1 MFGFPADDESERYR
15 KAGITMRSMA
25 RKEVYSDEE
34 DEYFDRTLVKEDRVF
49 DKEERTKKLQKAA
62 EQYSFSDLRMKL
74 DDLVHLKS
82 HMTRELLD
90 LNMGKL
96 RRKNQDDL
104 DAVLEEANEDLVR
117 EKKVELINALK
128 KNLVDIEE

>member
-1 MFGFPADDESERYR
+1 
-15 KAGITMRSMA
+15 
-25 RKEVYSDEE
+25 
-34 DEYFDRTLVKEDRVF
+34 
-49 DKEERTKKLQKAA
+49 
-62 EQYSFSDLRMKL
+62 MKL